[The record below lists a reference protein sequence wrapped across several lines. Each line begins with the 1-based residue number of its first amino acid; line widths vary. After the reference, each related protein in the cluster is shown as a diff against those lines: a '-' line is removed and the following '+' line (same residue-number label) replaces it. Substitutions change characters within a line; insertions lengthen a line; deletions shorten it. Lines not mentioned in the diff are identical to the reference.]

1 MNAYCLRK
9 VKVKPNT
16 IKPCSLITNH
26 IITPIKKASILHC
39 YQKVRYYFGLC
50 YFILSPFIIF
60 SKNVNKMSETT
71 VGFKKE
77 LNLLNATSIVAGSMI
92 GSGIFIV
99 TAAMARD
106 LGSAGWILF
115 TWFLTGLLTMS
126 AALSYG
132 ELAGMMPNAGGQYVY
147 IQKAYGKLVSFLYGW
162 TVFTVIQ
169 TGVIAAVAVAFA
181 NYTAVFIP
189 KLETIILETA
199 WLTITFKQIVA
210 ILSILLLT
218 YINTNGIESGKKVQL
233 FFTAAK
239 LFALFAL
246 IIMGLYIGLESNVL
260 SENFENPWVAFR
272 TVINEDK
279 TISFT
284 ELSGLALVGAIGAT
298 IINSLFSSDAWN
310 NVTFIAAEIKD
321 PKKNIP
327 RSLFLGTLIVT
338 IVYILANLAYLSLLP
353 VLGDPNGTT
362 DLTKGIMFASEDRV
376 GAAAANIILG
386 NIGVFVMA
394 ALIMIS
400 TFGCNSGI
408 ILAGGRLFYAMSN
421 DGLFF
426 KQAKELNKNNV
437 PAKALWVQCA
447 WACIL
452 CLSGK
457 YGDLLTYATFAS
469 LLFYILTIYGIFI
482 LRKKE
487 PAMERPYK
495 ALGYPIVPMFYI
507 VMTTLICAILFI
519 YDTKNT
525 GFGLAIVLLGIPVY
539 YFTQKKE

>member
-1 MNAYCLRK
+1 MNSNEK
-9 VKVKPNT
+9 
-16 IKPCSLITNH
+16 
-26 IITPIKKASILHC
+26 
-39 YQKVRYYFGLC
+39 
-50 YFILSPFIIF
+50 
-60 SKNVNKMSETT
+60 E
-71 VGFKKE
+71 FKKE
-77 LNLLNATSIVAGSMI
+77 LNLVNATSIVAGSMI

-106 LGSAGWILF
+106 LGSSGWLLF
-115 TWFLTGLLTMS
+115 TWLLTGLLTMS

-181 NYTAVFIP
+181 NYTAIFIP
-189 KLETIILETA
+189 KLD
-199 WLTITFKQIVA
+199 LTLVDFGIFKISLKQIMA
-210 ILSILLLT
+210 IVSIILLT
-218 YINTNGIESGKKVQL
+218 YINTNGVQSGKKVQL
-233 FFTAAK
+233 FFTIAK

-246 IIMGLYIGLESNVL
+246 IILGLYVGLQTDVL
-260 SENFENPWVAFR
+260 STNFENPWNAFK
-272 TVINEDK
+272 TIINEEG
-279 TISFT
+279 TT
-284 ELSGLALVGAIGAT
+284 EVTNLSGLALVGAIGAT

-321 PKKNIP
+321 PRKNIP

-338 IVYILANLAYLSLLP
+338 IIYLLANVAYLALLP
-353 VLGDPNGTT
+353 IDGSPGGLDVMS
-362 DLTKGIMFASEDRV
+362 KGMMFASDDRV

-386 NIGVFVMA
+386 NVGVFVMA
-394 ALIMIS
+394 GLIMIS

-408 ILAGGRLFYAMSN
+408 ILAGGRLFYAMSK

-426 KQAKELNKNNV
+426 KQASELNKNNV
-437 PAKALWVQCA
+437 PAKALWVQCL
-447 WACIL
+447 WASVL

-482 LRKKE
+482 LRRTE
-487 PAMERPYK
+487 PTMERPYK
-495 ALGYPIVPMFYI
+495 AFGYPFVPAMYI
-507 VMTTLICAILFI
+507 VLTSIICFILLI

-525 GFGLAIVLLGIPVY
+525 GLGLLIVLVGIPVY
-539 YFTQKKE
+539 YLTQGKEK